1 MNRVSKTEVFEKYN
15 STHLQL
21 KQSKNYQKQ
30 REQQRKRMHTKI
42 KLISMYLMLAVV

>member
-21 KQSKNYQKQ
+21 KQSKNYQKLLPYADGA
-30 REQQRKRMHTKI
+30 K
-42 KLISMYLMLAVV
+42 